1 MRCGLV
7 AALVGVGCA
16 GAPIDVREQRVLH
29 ALFDDNWTWAAREP
43 ALVAFKLTKMQ
54 RGPYE
59 WLRGTASL
67 AWRDLMEPGGDRLA
81 TSFGDAASSRVL
93 LVGDPHPENL
103 GTFRA
108 ADGTMF
114 VDWNDTDGSGY
125 GPFTGDLRRLAAGLV
140 IATDSTIGPE
150 LARSA
155 ATGYAAQIAALA
167 RGERPGAT
175 TRGAHPVFDVEL
187 DKASTRGM
195 VRYNLDEL
203 APVIDGARVLAFR
216 DLEPIAPDGIFE
228 DRLVPLDVEQSAWAE
243 RAIERWRAGR
253 LDDAAATIKLRAR
266 RIGSGVASYPA
277 LRVNVVLE
285 GPTAAVEDD
294 VFLELKETREGLI
307 LRGVPQREVAEW
319 TSPAARAVD
328 TQRRLHARPDGDVW
342 LGSAE
347 VGGLSFKIRDREAF
361 QRGLDHE
368 ELEGRDL
375 AELQALAELM
385 GGMLARAHG
394 QARTAEGVTGWTVIA
409 PLLAG
414 REAAF
419 VDELTAHALA
429 DVEVITS
436 DYARFE
442 DADLFSLVFPTGAP

>member
-1 MRCGLV
+1 M
-7 AALVGVGCA
+7 
-16 GAPIDVREQRVLH
+16 LH
-29 ALFDDNWTWAAREP
+29 ALFDDNWTWAARDPE
-43 ALVAFKLTKMQ
+43 LVRFKLTKMQ

-67 AWRDLMEPGGDRLA
+67 AWRDLMEPGGDRLV

-114 VDWNDTDGSGY
+114 VDWNDTDGTGY
-125 GPFTGDLRRLAAGLV
+125 GPFTGDLRRLAVGLV
-140 IATDSTIGPE
+140 IATDATIGPE

-155 ATGYAAQIAALA
+155 VTGYAEQIAALA
-167 RGERPGAT
+167 RGERATTT
-175 TRGAHPVFDVEL
+175 TRGAHPVFDAEL
-187 DKASTRGM
+187 DKARERGM
-195 VRYNLDEL
+195 VRYNLDEF
-203 APVIDGARVLAFR
+203 APVMNGARVLAYG

-228 DRLVPLDVEQSAWAE
+228 DRLVPLDVDQSAWID
-243 RAIERWRAGR
+243 RAIERWRVGR
-253 LDDAAATIKLRAR
+253 LDAAAATIKLRAR

-277 LRVNVVLE
+277 LRVDVVLE

-294 VFLELKETREGLI
+294 VFVELKETREGLI

-328 TQRRLHARPDGDVW
+328 TQRRLHARPDGDVL

-347 VGGLSFKIRDREAF
+347 VGGLSFKVRDREAF
-361 QRGLDHE
+361 QRGLDRE
-368 ELEGRDL
+368 ELAGRDL

-385 GGMLARAHG
+385 GRMLARAHG
-394 QARTAEGVTGWTVIA
+394 QARTADDVTGWTVIA

-419 VDELTAHALA
+419 VDEVTAHALA

-436 DYARFE
+436 DHARFA
-442 DADLFSLVFPTGAP
+442 DRDLFSLVFPTGAP